1 MKIQHI
7 KIWETAAAVLR
18 AKFIAL
24 NAHNRKRESFNQ

>member
-7 KIWETAAAVLR
+7 KIWETATAVLR

-24 NAHNRKRESFNQ
+24 NARNRNEEKF

>member
-7 KIWETAAAVLR
+7 KIWETATAAPR

-24 NAHNRKRESFNQ
+24 NAHNRKEGKF